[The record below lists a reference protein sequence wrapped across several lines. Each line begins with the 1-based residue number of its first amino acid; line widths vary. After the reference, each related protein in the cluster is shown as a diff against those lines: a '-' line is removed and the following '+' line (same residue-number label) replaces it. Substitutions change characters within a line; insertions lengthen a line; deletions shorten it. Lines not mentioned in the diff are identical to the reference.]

1 MGTAVVKCIMMKTG
15 FEFLVIPIG
24 SFQVFKRLDGTI
36 GIQVVTRQTEL
47 AGAIADRAKGYISI
61 LATVNGVTET
71 LGTAKVTRIRTD
83 EGPMSRS
90 ITIQA
95 AG

>member
-1 MGTAVVKCIMMKTG
+1 MGITALNCTMMKAG
-15 FEFLVIPIG
+15 LDDLVIPIG
-24 SFQVFKRLDGTI
+24 SFQVSKRRDGTI
-36 GIQVVTRQTEL
+36 GIQVVTRRIDL
-47 AGAIADRAKGYISI
+47 AGEIADRAKGYVSVT
-61 LATVNGVTET
+61 ATVNGVTEI